1 MFDIGW
7 SELLVIGVV
16 ALVVIGPKEL
26 PGVVRM
32 LAQNIGKLRKMAGEF
47 QSQFTDAMREV
58 ELSELK
64 KDAEKLVSD
73 TKSTLSFDALDELQK
88 TGQEI
93 QKSLTEPM
101 QSLQSTLT
109 SATEPAPVTATPTPA
124 PPETPA
130 SKPASE
136 APAAGDTKPQQ
147 DRGA

>member
-88 TGQEI
+88 TGQ
-93 QKSLTEPM
+93 
-101 QSLQSTLT
+101 
-109 SATEPAPVTATPTPA
+109 
-124 PPETPA
+124 
-130 SKPASE
+130 
-136 APAAGDTKPQQ
+136 
-147 DRGA
+147 

>member
-109 SATEPAPVTATPTPA
+109 SATEPAPVTATPTP
-124 PPETPA
+124 PETPA